1 MSYFSALGMQKYTL
15 KKSFGQCMRNYQ
27 FWYYIKMEMT
37 TVALVNSFITILRN
51 MYLRVILKSFK
62 IFRIFLFWQAIVAHY
77 IIIGTI
83 IKNRSHTYRAIY
95 PKSEL
100 LNLTQRYVLTFTLK
114 VITLNITFI
123 QKSHKLTSTA
133 KKVIQTETDSPA
145 HSSTGQV
152 KYIVLPSV

>member
-1 MSYFSALGMQKYTL
+1 
-15 KKSFGQCMRNYQ
+15 MRNYQ

-51 MYLRVILKSFK
+51 MYLRVIIKSFK

-114 VITLNITFI
+114 VITGYNTQHNIHSKVAQVDKYRQESNTNWNW
-123 QKSHKLTSTA
+123 LTRA
-133 KKVIQTETDSPA
+133 
-145 HSSTGQV
+145 
-152 KYIVLPSV
+152 L